1 MKRIGLY
8 FIFLALISFSL
19 AFLFQVEYTFS
30 HSGDTN
36 EYGCHYDSYG
46 VEHCH

>member
-1 MKRIGLY
+1 MKIIRLY
-8 FIFLALISFSL
+8 SIVLVL
-19 AFLFQVEYTFS
+19 AFFSFVFLFKAEHSFS

-46 VEHCH
+46 IEHCH